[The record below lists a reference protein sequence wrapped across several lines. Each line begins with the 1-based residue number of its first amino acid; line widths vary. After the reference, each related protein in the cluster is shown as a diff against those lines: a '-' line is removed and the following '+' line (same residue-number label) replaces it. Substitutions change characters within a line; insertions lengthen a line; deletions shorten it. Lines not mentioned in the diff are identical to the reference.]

1 MGGRGL
7 TAEKIERE
15 KRGGGVEG
23 GRKKGG
29 EERREQYI
37 INFCSSKSL
46 YGPFLNIRL
55 ISSPFRLYTCT
66 RSGVP

>member
-29 EERREQYI
+29 EERRE
-37 INFCSSKSL
+37 
-46 YGPFLNIRL
+46 NIYL
-55 ISSPFRLYTCT
+55 IFVVAKVYMDHF
-66 RSGVP
+66 